1 MYKMVKKIL
10 DKSREEKVD
19 VLVAADMVAVEVGRT
34 EEFKCAREI
43 VDKHYDTI
51 TKCRR
56 ENDEASIERLCTL
69 IETGDK
75 AGVEVLKKEIAER

>member
-1 MYKMVKKIL
+1 MYKLVKKIL

-19 VLVAADMVAVEVGRT
+19 VYVAADMVAVEVGRT
-34 EEFKCAREI
+34 EEFKKACEI

-56 ENDEASIERLCTL
+56 EGDEASIEKLCAL
-69 IETGDK
+69 IEEGDK
-75 AGVEVLKKEIAER
+75 AGIEALKTEIAER